1 MGRGRGRLGEL
12 MTGLGVCVERAPV
25 RQRVRVAVRSVAP
38 QLSWWRELLLV
49 GITYAVYEFSR
60 GIGAHGLGTA
70 LRNGRD
76 VLHLEQMWH
85 LDPEATLNHGLAHV
99 VPLAVAASYFYS
111 TAHYIVTPSVL
122 IWMYRRQKAHYR
134 LVRTALAFSTV
145 LGLVGFYLLPTAPP
159 RLLAGSGIRDTLED
173 VSDWGWWSSH
183 GSVPRGL
190 GQLSNQ
196 FAAMPSLHVGWALW
210 CGVLI
215 ATFAR
220 RTWVRVLGAL
230 YPVTTTLVVLATGNH
245 YLLDAFAG
253 VACMALGTSLA
264 LIVQRFR
271 RPQVPPGMSE
281 AQQVLELAG

>member
-1 MGRGRGRLGEL
+1 MGRGPDRLGEL
-12 MTGLGVCVERAPV
+12 MTGWGVCLERAPV
-25 RQRVRVAVRSVAP
+25 RQRVRVSARAVAP

-49 GITYAVYEFSR
+49 GITYGGYEFSR
-60 GIGAHGLGTA
+60 GIGAHGLGAA
-70 LRNGRD
+70 LRNGGD
-76 VLHLEQMWH
+76 VLHLEKMWH
-85 LDPEATLNHGLAHV
+85 LDPEFALNSGLHHV
-99 VPLAVAASYFYS
+99 VFLAVVASYFYS

-122 IWMYRRQKAHYR
+122 IWMYRRHKAHYR

-145 LGLVGFYLLPTAPP
+145 LGLVGFYLMPTAPP
-159 RLLAGSGIRDTLED
+159 RLLDGSGIRDTLED
-173 VSDWGWWSSH
+173 VSDWGWWNSH

-220 RTWVRVLGAL
+220 RTWVRMLGAL

-264 LIVQRFR
+264 FVIQRFR
-271 RPQVPPGMSE
+271 RPQLPHGISDS
-281 AQQVLELAG
+281 QQVLELAA